1 MTGKREI
8 NGQKLTLT
16 VLGLATTILL
26 FAFGSLESRKVDK
39 SAFQVHLEN
48 QREQFRRIESSQ
60 SRIEAKIDQ
69 LILSQQAAK
78 KPAL

>member
-60 SRIEAKIDQ
+60 SRIEEKIDQ
-69 LILSQQAAK
+69 LIWSQQAAK
-78 KPAL
+78 KPSP

>member
-69 LILSQQAAK
+69 LILSQQATK
-78 KPAL
+78 KPSP

>member
-16 VLGLATTILL
+16 ILGLATTILL

-60 SRIEAKIDQ
+60 SRIEEKIDQ
-69 LILSQQAAK
+69 LILSQQATK
-78 KPAL
+78 KPSP

>member
-69 LILSQQAAK
+69 LILSQQANK
-78 KPAL
+78 KPTP

>member
-16 VLGLATTILL
+16 ILGLATTILL

>member
-60 SRIEAKIDQ
+60 SRIEEKIDQ
-69 LILSQQAAK
+69 LILSQQATK
-78 KPAL
+78 KPSP